1 MPNELRLQKAP
12 FGNLKYNKRWTHL
25 SHRGLK
31 KAKGECL
38 LHVIGHNLGI
48 IYRNIPIERVENL
61 NQMRGSPKSG
71 MDSVG
76 DGLFSSFLPER
87 VGTEGD
93 NFAKNEF
100 QIIESGFAM

>member
-1 MPNELRLQKAP
+1 
-12 FGNLKYNKRWTHL
+12 
-25 SHRGLK
+25 
-31 KAKGECL
+31 
-38 LHVIGHNLGI
+38 
-48 IYRNIPIERVENL
+48 
-61 NQMRGSPKSG
+61 